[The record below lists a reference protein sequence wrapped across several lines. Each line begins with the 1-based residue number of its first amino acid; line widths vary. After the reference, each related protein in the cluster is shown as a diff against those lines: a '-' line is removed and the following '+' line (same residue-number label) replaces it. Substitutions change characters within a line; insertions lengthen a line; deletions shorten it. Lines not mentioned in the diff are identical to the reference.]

1 MTYVSQ
7 IRKPTPHFSQM
18 DAKLEHWVQRLRGL
32 PRLALPTDYPRT
44 NSQVVEAVRSVDVA
58 PATGR
63 ALGRL
68 ALFEGE
74 SADPDETGADDTP
87 TVSDLLL
94 TAFFVLLHRYT
105 GDTDIVV
112 GTTHPTGDAHA
123 LRLTIEPGD
132 SFWQVAKRIQQLEA
146 AYAED
151 AVPFDEIARR
161 VEAERVAREG
171 PSPDGVASPL
181 FRARFVDATDK
192 RAAAFLRRTQ
202 LTTDLSLFV
211 TPVGATLDSAGTAHG
226 GQERASQF
234 SAPVQPQLAL
244 HIMYN
249 SLLFSGPRIAGML
262 AQLVQLL
269 HSAAANPMAPVGSIM
284 IRAPHE
290 AEVLPDPRQDLD
302 WCGYR
307 GSITSIFEKNAR
319 AFPERR
325 CLVESVLPG
334 GDSME
339 LPPPA
344 ENVRTLSYAELDAAS
359 NIVAHRLLQG
369 GLQREEV
376 VTVYAHRGIDM
387 VIAVI
392 ATLKAGGTF
401 SVIDPSYP
409 PSRQNIY
416 LQVARPRALV
426 VLGKAGTIHPSVREV
441 IANELDLRVEI
452 PALELTAAG
461 LMGGAGADG
470 ADVLDSARALAGQ
483 STGIV
488 LGPDSIATLSFT
500 SGSTGIPKGVQGRH
514 YSLTHFFP
522 WMGERFGLGAD
533 DHFTMLSGIA
543 HDPIQRDIFT
553 PLFFGAE
560 LHIPTAEDIGTPG
573 RLAEWM
579 ARSGATV
586 THLTPAMGQ
595 LLSAQASAAIPSLR
609 NAFFVGDILTK
620 RDCTRLQAL
629 AANVRI
635 INMYGTTE
643 TQRAVSYFAIPPVS
657 TDPAFL
663 QAQKD
668 VMPAGQGMIDVQLL
682 VVNRNNRYETCAI
695 GEVGE
700 IYVRSGGLSEGYL
713 GLPDATAEKY
723 LFNWLAPDLH
733 IPDTLA
739 GTPEGAFWKGPRDR
753 MYRTGDLGRYLPD
766 GSVEC
771 SGRADDQIK
780 IRGFRIELGEIDT
793 HLSQHPRVRENVTL
807 VRRDKDE
814 EKVLVSYFVP
824 TADDGALSDDVD
836 VSDEVPSEA
845 RAVLRGIR
853 RHRQLIR
860 DIREHLKRKL
870 PAYSIPTLFVPLT
883 RMPLNP
889 NGKIDK
895 PALPFPDTALAA
907 SAAQASGRGGAAEAR
922 TLTATQETIARL
934 WAELLP
940 APPSP
945 MPLDESFFDL
955 GGHSILATRLV
966 FALRKAFVVHVPL
979 GLVFDAPTIAD
990 LAHAIDALRSGDL
1003 AIAPAAEAAPA
1014 AAPEAAYADDV
1025 PPLVAQLPQSL
1036 PHAAPQARTTV
1047 LLTGATGFL
1056 GAFILHDLLSRR
1068 GSRVA
1073 KVYVHT
1079 RARDHAAA
1087 VQRLRDALSTRGVW
1101 DEAWVAEGR
1110 LDAVVGD
1117 LEQPRLGV
1125 SEADWQRLADEVDV
1139 ILHNG
1144 ALVHWVYPYARLR
1157 AANVLSTLAAVHL
1170 AASGRP
1176 KALTFVSS
1184 TSALDTPYYIDLSDR
1199 MQLSSTAEFSGVPE
1213 SDPLDGS
1220 ARGLG
1225 SGYGQSKWV
1234 AERLLFA
1241 AAARGLA
1248 VNVVRP
1254 GYIVGDSRT
1263 GATNTDDFLWR
1274 LVKGSLQLGY
1284 VPDMENPVNMVPVD
1298 HVARIAALAALAP
1311 SAGPGATVY
1320 HVTSHPKIRYNGF
1333 LGALAQYG
1341 WDVTRCDYVEWRQRL
1356 EHHVL
1361 AAAGDG
1367 ADAETNALFP
1377 LLHFVL
1383 DDLPTSTKSAELDD
1397 RSTDALL
1404 AAAGERDGVARGVDE
1419 PLVGLYLAW
1428 LVAAGFLP
1436 PPPPPAAANAGAAN
1450 AGATPLPAL
1459 PQGLT
1464 ARALGRGSAN

>member
-1 MTYVSQ
+1 
-7 IRKPTPHFSQM
+7 M
-18 DAKLEHWVQRLRGL
+18 DAKLESWAQRLRSV

-44 NSQVVEAVRSVDVA
+44 NNQVVEAVRSIDISV
-58 PATGR
+58 ATGR
-63 ALGRL
+63 ALARL
-68 ALFEGE
+68 ALFEDE
-74 SADPDETGADDTP
+74 SEAGAEAVAGAGAGADNTHTAEGP
-87 TVSDLLL
+87 SVSHLIL
-94 TAFFVLLHRYT
+94 TAFVVLLHRYT
-105 GDTDIVV
+105 GDTDIVI
-112 GTTHPTGDAHA
+112 GTTHPDGEVLA
-123 LRLTIEPGD
+123 LRVAIEPGD

-146 AYAED
+146 EAVDE

-161 VEAERVAREG
+161 VEADRAAREG
-171 PSPDGVASPL
+171 PSPDGVVSPI
-181 FRARFVDATDK
+181 FRVRFVDATDNHV
-192 RAAAFLRRTQ
+192 ASFLRRTR
-202 LTTDLSLFV
+202 LTTDLTVFI
-211 TPVGATLDSAGTAHG
+211 TPPGATLDSEGAASG
-226 GQERASQF
+226 GRTEPQTSQF
-234 SAPVQPQLAL
+234 RAPVRPELAL

-249 SLLFSGPRIAGML
+249 SLLFSGPRASGIL
-262 AQLVQLL
+262 AQMVQLI
-269 HSAAANPMAPVGSIM
+269 HSAASNPMAPVGSIL
-284 IRAPHE
+284 IRTE
-290 AEVLPDPRQDLD
+290 NEQQVLPDPRRDLD

-307 GSITSIFEKNAR
+307 GSITSIFEKNAGE
-319 AFPERR
+319 FPDRR
-325 CLVESVLPG
+325 CLVESLLPAG
-334 GDSME
+334 ADMSTE

-344 ENVRTLSYAELDAAS
+344 SHVRTLTYAQLNEAS
-359 NIVAHRLLQG
+359 NVVAHRLLQA

-387 VIAVI
+387 VIAVM

-416 LQVARPRALV
+416 LQVARPRALI
-426 VLGKAGTIHPSVREV
+426 VLAKAGTIQPSVRQL
-441 IANELDLRVEI
+441 INDELDLRVEI
-452 PALELTAAG
+452 PALELVG
-461 LMGGAGADG
+461 DELRGGEIDG
-470 ADVLDSARALAGQ
+470 ADVLDSTRKLASQ
-483 STGIV
+483 STGLV
-488 LGPDSIATLSFT
+488 LGPDSVATLSFT

-522 WMGERFGLGAD
+522 WMGERFGLSAKD
-533 DHFTMLSGIA
+533 RFTMLSGIA

-595 LLSAQASAAIPSLR
+595 LLSAQASASIPELK

-657 TDPAFL
+657 SEPAFL

-668 VMPAGQGMIDVQLL
+668 IMPAGQGMIDVQLL
-682 VVNRNNRYETCAI
+682 VINRHARQETCAV
-695 GEVGE
+695 GEMGE

-713 GLPDATAEKY
+713 ALPDATAEKF
-723 LFNWLAPDLH
+723 LTNWLAPDLS

-739 GTPEGAFWKGPRDR
+739 GTPEGEFWKGPRDR

-766 GSVEC
+766 GTVEC
-771 SGRADDQIK
+771 TGRADDQIK

-793 HLSQHPRVRENVTL
+793 HLSRHPRVRENVTL

-836 VSDEVPSEA
+836 VGEA
-845 RAVLRGIR
+845 PISGEAHAVLRGIR

-860 DIREHLKRKL
+860 DIRDHLKRKL
-870 PAYSIPTLFVPLT
+870 PTYSIPTLFVPLT
-883 RMPLNP
+883 KMPLNP

-907 SAAQASGRGGAAEAR
+907 SAAQASGRAAAGEAR
-922 TLTATQETIARL
+922 KMTATQETIARL
-934 WAELLP
+934 WETLLP
-940 APPSP
+940 APPKP

-966 FALRKAFVVHVPL
+966 FALRQTFVVNIPL
-979 GLVFDAPTIAD
+979 GLVFDAPTITE
-990 LAHAIDALRSGDL
+990 LAKAVDALRSGDFE
-1003 AIAPAAEAAPA
+1003 IASTGA
-1014 AAPEAAYADDV
+1014 AAPEETQAAETNYADDV
-1025 PPLVAQLPQSL
+1025 EPLVAQLPASL
-1036 PHAAPQARTTV
+1036 PHAEKTEQNTV

-1056 GAFILHDLLSRR
+1056 GAFVLHDLLSKRA
-1068 GSRVA
+1068 SQVK

-1087 VQRLRDALSTRGVW
+1087 VQRLRDALSSRGVW
-1101 DEAWVAEGR
+1101 DENWVTEGR

-1117 LEQPRLGV
+1117 LEKPRMGI
-1125 SEADWQRLADEVDV
+1125 SEADWKSLADEVDV

-1144 ALVHWVYPYARLR
+1144 ALVHWVYPYSRLR
-1157 AANVLSTLAAVHL
+1157 SANVLSTLAAIQL
-1170 AASGRP
+1170 ASTGRP

-1199 MQLSSTAEFSGVPE
+1199 VLLSDSNAGGVSE
-1213 SDPLDGS
+1213 SDSLDGS

-1241 AAARGLA
+1241 AAERGLA
-1248 VNVVRP
+1248 VSVVRP
-1254 GYIVGDSRT
+1254 GYIVGASHT
-1263 GATNTDDFLWR
+1263 AVTNTDDFLWR
-1274 LVKGSLQLGY
+1274 LVKGSQQLGY
-1284 VPDMENPVNMVPVD
+1284 VPDMENTINMVPVD
-1298 HVARIAALAALAP
+1298 HVARITALAALATAGLPP
-1311 SAGPGATVY
+1311 SENTHATVF
-1320 HVTSHPKIRYNGF
+1320 HVTSHPKIRYSGF
-1333 LGALAQYG
+1333 LGALARYG
-1341 WDVTRCDYVEWRQRL
+1341 WPVERCDYVEWRQRL

-1361 AAAGDG
+1361 AAASADG
-1367 ADAETNALFP
+1367 SDAETNALFP

-1383 DDLPTSTKSAELDD
+1383 DDLPTSTKSPELDD
-1397 RSTDALL
+1397 RNTDALL
-1404 AAAGERDGVARGVDE
+1404 VAAGERDGVARGVDE
-1419 PLVGLYLAW
+1419 ALVGLYLSW
-1428 LVAAGFLP
+1428 LVAVGFLP
-1436 PPPPPAAANAGAAN
+1436 KPSGK
-1450 AGATPLPAL
+1450 GEPLPAL
-1459 PQGLT
+1459 PEDAVT
-1464 ARALGRGSAN
+1464 RAVGRASAN